1 MVKRAILKSI
11 STHKGYI
18 TGGQM
23 YELLEITWN
32 ILPREHKK
40 DKSFKRKHAIG
51 PLVFNVTVH

>member
-40 DKSFKRKHAIG
+40 DKSFKKKTCHWT
-51 PLVFNVTVH
+51 PSF